1 MKYNTL
7 EQLENLKTRINFHL
21 QDTNFQ
27 DKELVKI
34 SQSISSYLDQVEY
47 EKLSDSDK
55 KVRNLFNDIQKMTK
69 NIDKLYN
76 SIKEV

>member
-1 MKYNTL
+1 MKYNNL
-7 EQLENLKTRINFHL
+7 EQLENLKTRINFYL

-34 SQSISSYLDQVEY
+34 SQSISAYLDQVEY

-55 KVRNLFNDIQKMTK
+55 ETRLAFMVLRKYTK
-69 NIDKLYN
+69 DIDKLYK

>member
-1 MKYNTL
+1 MKYNNL

-34 SQSISSYLDQVEY
+34 SQSISAYLEQVEY

-55 KVRNLFNDIQKMTK
+55 ETRLAFMVLRKYTK
-69 NIDKLYN
+69 DIDKLYN

>member
-1 MKYNTL
+1 MKYNNL

-34 SQSISSYLDQVEY
+34 SQSISDYLEQVEY

-55 KVRNLFNDIQKMTK
+55 ETRLAFMVLRKYTK
-69 NIDKLYN
+69 DIDKLYN
-76 SIKEV
+76 LIKEV